1 MFYECNVAVLQAEIL
16 QKNEEK
22 EHEVELFKFLKKE
35 LLFFFFKGTE
45 IKLEFLYIYTAMEIY
60 FHLGTPCNAAFIKI
74 ISNKCHNLRITED
87 NGLEL
92 ISFLFFS
99 YCSCLSSCQLCSL
112 KKRV

>member
-45 IKLEFLYIYTAMEIY
+45 IILEFLYIYTAMEIY

-74 ISNKCHNLRITED
+74 ISNKCHNVRITQD
-87 NGLEL
+87 TGLEL
-92 ISFLFFS
+92 I
-99 YCSCLSSCQLCSL
+99 
-112 KKRV
+112 